1 MIVPQCL
8 LLKVTE
14 HNFIFLLTKDYL
26 SVVLYNPATLT
37 RLSLSGGGWWME
49 KDL

>member
-1 MIVPQCL
+1 MSAPLFRPQ
-8 LLKVTE
+8 
-14 HNFIFLLTKDYL
+14 KDPFHQSDFFVDKKL
-26 SVVLYNPATLT
+26 ISCIIDPTAST